1 VPPTSPWA
9 SCAALTRSR
18 LASADSERGRLAGA
32 KSVIVV
38 LVDIRIGI
46 TNSPREIS
54 FESAEKPADVE
65 KVVAEAL
72 DGKKTYFTLKDAK
85 GKVFLIPTAGL
96 AYVEVGSEERGRVGF
111 VS

>member
-1 VPPTSPWA
+1 MRA
-9 SCAALTRSR
+9 S
-18 LASADSERGRLAGA
+18 SAVSERARPRPRE
-32 KSVIVV
+32 SDIVF

-46 TNSPREIS
+46 ANSPREIS
-54 FESAEKPADVE
+54 FESAETPADVE
-65 KVVAEAL
+65 KVIADAL
-72 DGKKTYFTLKDAK
+72 DGKKTYFTLKDSK